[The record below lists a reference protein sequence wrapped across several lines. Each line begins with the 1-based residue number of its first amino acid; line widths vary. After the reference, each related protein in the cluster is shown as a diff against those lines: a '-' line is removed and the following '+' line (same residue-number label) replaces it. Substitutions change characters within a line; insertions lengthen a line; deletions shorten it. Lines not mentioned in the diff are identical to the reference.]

1 MSLTMIL
8 VPMAVALCVSSTETV
23 LAIKEK
29 CARSSGGE
37 VEDIETRFA
46 NNVLLRETLTQHGVK
61 ITVHNENYIEAAFQ
75 TGKIIYHRNSENQNY
90 KMKIVDVLNVD
101 DLVCNLELLEKEYD
115 SNVQSYTY
123 NRVINN
129 IPDNMAIESEEVM
142 EDDSILIT
150 IAVD

>member
-1 MSLTMIL
+1 MSLSMIL
-8 VPMAVALCVSSTETV
+8 VPMAVSLCVTSAETV

-29 CARSSGGE
+29 CERTSRGK
-37 VEDIETRFA
+37 VEDIQTRFA
-46 NNVLLRETLTQHGVK
+46 DDVLLCETLTQHGVK
-61 ITVHNENYIEAAFQ
+61 IIIHNENYIEAVFQ
-75 TGKIIYHRNSENQNY
+75 MGKIVYHRDSVDQNY
-90 KMKIVDVLNVD
+90 RMRIVDVLNVD
-101 DLVCNLELLEKEYD
+101 NLVCNLESLEKEYD

-129 IPDNMAIESEEVM
+129 IPDNMTIEGEEVL